1 MKRFPRASVSPLL
14 PIPAH
19 LGIIMDGNGRWA
31 KRRGMPRTMG
41 HREGA
46 QRIKQV
52 VNAAIELGIAQVTLF
67 TFSTENWNR
76 PKEEVDFLFSLVP
89 SFFRDYEAELTT
101 KNVKVRIIGFLNEL
115 PATVVETLQEVERR
129 TATSTGL
136 ILNLAFNYGGH
147 RDLVHAAKQVA
158 AACVAGLLQP
168 EHIDET
174 TFAKALCSRE
184 LPPLDLVLRTSNE
197 QRLSN
202 FLPWQSAYAE
212 LMFLEVLWPDV
223 SKATIY
229 EAVANYQTRNR
240 RFGGV

>member
-52 VNAAIELGIAQVTLF
+52 VNAAIELGIDQVTLF

-158 AACVAGLLQP
+158 AACVAGSLQP

>member
-52 VNAAIELGIAQVTLF
+52 VNAAIELGIDQVTLF

-89 SFFRDYEAELTT
+89 SFFRDYEAES
-101 KNVKVRIIGFLNEL
+101 
-115 PATVVETLQEVERR
+115 PRR
-129 TATSTGL
+129 M
-136 ILNLAFNYGGH
+136 
-147 RDLVHAAKQVA
+147 
-158 AACVAGLLQP
+158 
-168 EHIDET
+168 
-174 TFAKALCSRE
+174 SR
-184 LPPLDLVLRTSNE
+184 
-197 QRLSN
+197 
-202 FLPWQSAYAE
+202 YA
-212 LMFLEVLWPDV
+212 
-223 SKATIY
+223 
-229 EAVANYQTRNR
+229 
-240 RFGGV
+240 